1 MGVVRVDVGTD
12 LDEATPLEDG
22 VRRLRETEQTRPVQQ
37 LEGGR
42 VDWAGPGSR
51 PDRS

>member
-1 MGVVRVDVGTD
+1 MRVVRVDVGTD

-37 LEGGR
+37 LGGGR
-42 VDWAGPGSR
+42 VDLAGPGSR
-51 PDRS
+51 PGRS